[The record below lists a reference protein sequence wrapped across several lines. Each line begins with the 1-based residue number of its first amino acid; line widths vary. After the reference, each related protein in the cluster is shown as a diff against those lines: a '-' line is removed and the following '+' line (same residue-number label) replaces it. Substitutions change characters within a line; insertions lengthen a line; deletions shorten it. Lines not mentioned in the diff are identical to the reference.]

1 MFHAHV
7 SAKDIPRYQVFL
19 AGALACRFQRSEAAM
34 RNSLIWNL
42 QGDNVVNGTT
52 LPTTPTSWSIVG
64 IGSFGGNGQ
73 SDILFHNASGQNL
86 IWVMGTAR
94 RRRRPHGAPAWGISR
109 AAAPTARCIRFR
121 RASPPAGCAGYS
133 VVCGLAPRL
142 LRPDRALFRFGR
154 RHQSAAL
161 L

>member
-1 MFHAHV
+1 M
-7 SAKDIPRYQVFL
+7 SRRLNQPP
-19 AGALACRFQRSEAAM
+19 GALACRFQRSEAAI
-34 RNSLIWNL
+34 RNSLTWNL
-42 QGDNVVNGTT
+42 QGDNLVNGAT

-73 SDILFHNASGQNL
+73 NDNSLSQCQRPELDLGGAERSARW
-86 IWVMGTAR
+86 WVQPA
-94 RRRRPHGAPAWGISR
+94 ADADLVECSPAWGISR

-154 RHQSAAL
+154 RHQS
-161 L
+161 

>member
-7 SAKDIPRYQVFL
+7 SAKDIPLYQVFL

-73 SDILFHNASGQNL
+73 NDNSLSQCQRPELDLGGAERSARW
-86 IWVMGTAR
+86 WVQPAADADLVECR
-94 RRRRPHGAPAWGISR
+94 RRGGFHGQR
-109 AAAPTARCIRFR
+109 H
-121 RASPPAGCAGYS
+121 
-133 VVCGLAPRL
+133 
-142 LRPDRALFRFGR
+142 R
-154 RHQSAAL
+154 RHAALGFAALPLQRVVRVIRWSAA
-161 L
+161 

>member
-7 SAKDIPRYQVFL
+7 SAKDIPLYQVFL

-73 SDILFHNASGQNL
+73 NDNSLSQ
-86 IWVMGTAR
+86 
-94 RRRRPHGAPAWGISR
+94 
-109 AAAPTARCIRFR
+109 C
-121 RASPPAGCAGYS
+121 
-133 VVCGLAPRL
+133 
-142 LRPDRALFRFGR
+142 
-154 RHQSAAL
+154 
-161 L
+161 

>member
-7 SAKDIPRYQVFL
+7 SANDIPLYQVFL

-86 IWVMGTAR
+86 IWVVQNDQLVG
-94 RRRRPHGAPAWGISR
+94 
-109 AAAPTARCIRFR
+109 
-121 RASPPAGCAGYS
+121 GYS
-133 VVCGLAPRL
+133 LPQTPTSWSVAGVGDFTGSGTDGTL
-142 LRPDRALFRFGR
+142 
-154 RHQSAAL
+154 H
-161 L
+161 